1 MPGSGL
7 NRNVTSSK
15 SYPWLPHKRSGCIFI
30 HISNPAMK
38 EMSEK
43 TDCLIES
50 EHVPLAIIRRSVLRL
65 GVLILPIVPR
75 VLKPVLVWLV
85 AWLLLVLGSCCTRN
99 V

>member
-1 MPGSGL
+1 
-7 NRNVTSSK
+7 
-15 SYPWLPHKRSGCIFI
+15 
-30 HISNPAMK
+30 MK

-75 VLKPVLVWLV
+75 VLKPVLVWL
-85 AWLLLVLGSCCTRN
+85 WLGCFWC
-99 V
+99 